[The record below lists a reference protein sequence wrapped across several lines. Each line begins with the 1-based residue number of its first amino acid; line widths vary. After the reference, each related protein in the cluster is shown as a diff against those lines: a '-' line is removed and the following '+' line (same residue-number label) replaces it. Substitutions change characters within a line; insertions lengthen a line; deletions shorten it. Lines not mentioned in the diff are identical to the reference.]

1 MKRDPE
7 CTLQRQRPGAAKIT
21 IAGRGPFSAMLRRYV
36 DIPSLLR
43 PQYTIRLGTKNLTLL
58 QIDRIVRNGGLI

>member
-1 MKRDPE
+1 
-7 CTLQRQRPGAAKIT
+7 
-21 IAGRGPFSAMLRRYV
+21 MLRRYV